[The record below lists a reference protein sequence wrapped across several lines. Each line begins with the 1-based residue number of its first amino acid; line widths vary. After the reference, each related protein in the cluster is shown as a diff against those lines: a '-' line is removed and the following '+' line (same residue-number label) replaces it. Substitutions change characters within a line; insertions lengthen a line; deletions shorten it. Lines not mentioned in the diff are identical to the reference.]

1 MKIPSNYTAVIPSK
15 FTAIT
20 SPARSVSS
28 SASTTSATS
37 AAPASPAASKE
48 EEKLRKAS
56 NDLEGLFVSQLF
68 KAMRETVPKDDGIVS
83 GGSGEEIFTGLM
95 DEHLAAETPKHWGGG
110 ISEALYRQLR
120 KGLPAVSNS
129 VVPSSSSTVT
139 DVTTSSP
146 LGR

>member
-1 MKIPSNYTAVIPSK
+1 MKIPSNFASVLPTK

-20 SPARSVSS
+20 SSARSVSLAAS
-28 SASTTSATS
+28 STTTETS
-37 AAPASPAASKE
+37 TAAASNDDD
-48 EEKLRKAS
+48 KLRKAS

-120 KGLPAVSNS
+120 KGLSAVGESG
-129 VVPSSSSTVT
+129 VPSSSSTVT
-139 DVTTSSP
+139 DVSTSSP
-146 LGR
+146 SGR

>member
-1 MKIPSNYTAVIPSK
+1 MKIPSGFAAVIPSK

-20 SPARSVSS
+20 SPARSVSTAATTS
-28 SASTTSATS
+28 TAAPSTT
-37 AAPASPAASKE
+37 APTE
-48 EEKLRKAS
+48 EDKLRKSA

-68 KAMRETVPKDDGIVS
+68 KAMRETVPKEEGIVS

-120 KGLPAVSNS
+120 KGLAAASATGVT
-129 VVPSSSSTVT
+129 SSSSTVS
-139 DVTTSSP
+139 DVSTSSP
-146 LGR
+146 SGT